1 MGDKDQYRD
10 SLWGFGGVRTF
21 TKILIVCQICIHKE
35 ARNCTL
41 EDKLIENKGPMCDYI
56 NLT

>member
-1 MGDKDQYRD
+1 MCLQ
-10 SLWGFGGVRTF
+10 
-21 TKILIVCQICIHKE
+21 KE

-41 EDKLIENKGPMCDYI
+41 KDKLIENKGPVCDYI